1 MHPTPWMGF
10 ETLKEKMDRLV
21 EEWVEQ
27 TRAGRARHQ
36 GAYFW
41 QPAVDVF
48 DSNEAVVIHMEL
60 PGLPRDAI
68 TIETREAELLV
79 YGERRHEKEIG
90 GGAYQAME
98 RSYGPFAREFV
109 LPRDAVTA
117 NITAVL
123 KDGLLTI
130 TIPKSRTPHVQKR
143 IPIND

>member
-1 MHPTPWMGF
+1 M
-10 ETLKEKMDRLV
+10 
-21 EEWVEQ
+21 
-27 TRAGRARHQ
+27 
-36 GAYFW
+36 
-41 QPAVDVF
+41 DVF

-68 TIETREAELLV
+68 TIETRESELLV

-143 IPIND
+143 IPISD